1 MIHENV
7 IITVCYS
14 LAVGWQHLMPL
25 ASLLSFCAVLVLIS
39 SLLAQGKSRRR
50 GRKDDGERIE
60 EEEGRIISCKE
71 FTIKL
76 SQFCKLLILYHITC
90 SILRCMSLAAM
101 ECNI

>member
-50 GRKDDGERIE
+50 GRKDDGEPDRR
-60 EEEGRIISCKE
+60 GRRQNN
-71 FTIKL
+71 FL
-76 SQFCKLLILYHITC
+76 QGVYHKAR
-90 SILRCMSLAAM
+90 SIL
-101 ECNI
+101 